1 MSFSDIQVNK
11 TEFDFHL
18 VLGTMQDKQ
27 IAQPLSEYQESV
39 SSCFSVS

>member
-1 MSFSDIQVNK
+1 MSFSDTQVSK

-18 VLGTMQDKQ
+18 VLGTKQDKQ

-39 SSCFSVS
+39 S